1 MNPFIRKV
9 IRASAGTG
17 KTYRL
22 SLEYIALLLR
32 CRREGLKFNEILV
45 ITFTKKATAEIRERI
60 FAHMH
65 CLISGTAGSDELRA
79 NLEPLLE
86 RPWRPEDAGILQQ
99 IYLEMLTN
107 KSQVQIS
114 TIDAFINKLFKTII
128 APYIGLSSYTI
139 NSRMDPRYFGAL
151 YSHALL
157 PENIGMV
164 RRLFVRSRKRAL
176 PDYEKLVEDLL
187 RQRWLFHFISRSGTG
202 HQPSPERAAAHF
214 ADYNRL
220 LEEMVSQLEEYL
232 RREKSDLDAEA
243 ALLKDYY
250 ELVFDQGEP
259 QGDWLRAF
267 GRRLADPDFLAE
279 HQDVLLK
286 DLKFWSGSKL
296 LRKAA
301 DKPLAAELLEKSVS
315 ARRELADALYHS
327 LFLEEEGDL
336 ERIAAMLLR
345 KYDEMRFRDQIF
357 SYDDISWYTYQ
368 YLYDPELSLVEADTV
383 TNAFY
388 EILANRVRFLLI
400 DEFQDTSLLQFK
412 ILWPMIQEVISGQGA
427 QNYGGVIVVG
437 DEKQSIYGWRG
448 GERDLLP
455 RMAEMLGEAEE
466 LSLATSYRSSPEI
479 IDFVN
484 DFFGGEP
491 LQQRLRDE
499 QIEWP
504 YTRCSTVRH
513 DMSGGLF
520 VRLHTY
526 GQSEENDLANLRA
539 ACAELVTQE
548 ILPLLQQ
555 KRVRPGEVAILA
567 RANNDLRAIADIL
580 DEHKI
585 DYMLESSHSLLEH
598 RAVKPLLF
606 LLRYL
611 ATLDFA
617 ELLKFLR
624 SDYLLLG
631 GSALKEIL
639 MAYTSAAA
647 SDDALPLLRRLG
659 AALPQS
665 EPLQRCLKMTAL
677 AETADLLT
685 FCTRVFEEFSVT
697 ALFPQENDNKNI
709 FFFLQIVADF
719 CHAQREFPPT
729 PAGFIRYCDQHEGDE
744 NWQQLG
750 LEEIDAIRLQTVH
763 KSKGLEFDTLF
774 LFWPLSAG
782 HGNGKGLS
790 RYAVHGRTF
799 RAVEQYALTYNYQRV
814 LEESSLATLA
824 EAARQQEVIEA
835 LNTFYVA
842 VTRARRHLGIYM
854 TGKSGKGIEGLLKR
868 SDGKEKLSAHE
879 LILTAMYAMLNG
891 AGRLAEMGADQAE
904 ARWGSWQPR
913 GEGAGVAA
921 APAFVGEIA
930 AALDPERGKWYR
942 QDLER
947 VERERF
953 LDYKSVYVNKRRVDR
968 GNVVHYYLSWLDY
981 DQAAA
986 RLRAAQRTRR
996 DFGSLL
1002 PVAEIDALIARVDQF
1017 LERQAEYFSAA
1028 RWDRVLTEQTLF
1040 APDGREQRID
1050 RLLVSEARREL
1061 LIIDFKTGETH
1072 EQSQLDDYIRT
1083 VQNLAHVRQH
1093 GYQVRALF
1101 LEVNL
1106 E

>member
-1 MNPFIRKV
+1 MNTFVRKV

-60 FAHMH
+60 FAHMQ
-65 CLISGTAGSDELRA
+65 CLISGAAGSDELRT
-79 NLEPLLE
+79 NLEPLLK
-86 RPWRPEDAGILQQ
+86 RSWRPEDAGILQQ

-139 NSRMDPRYFGAL
+139 NSRMDPRYYGAL

-157 PENIGMV
+157 PENITQV
-164 RRLFVRSRKRAL
+164 RRLFERSRKRAL
-176 PDYEKLVEDLL
+176 PDYEQLVEDLL
-187 RQRWLFHFISRSGTG
+187 RQRWLLHFIGRSGDG

-214 ADYNRL
+214 AAYNRL
-220 LEEMVSQLEEYL
+220 LAEILSQLESYL
-232 RREKSDLDAEA
+232 QLEKSDLDAEA
-243 ALLKDYY
+243 ALLKHYY

-259 QGDWLRAF
+259 QGDWLQAF
-267 GRRLADPDFLAE
+267 GRRMAEPEFLIE
-279 HQDVLLK
+279 HHDTLLK

-296 LRKAA
+296 LRKSA
-301 DKPLAAELLEKSVS
+301 DKALAAELLEKSVI

-336 ERIAAMLLR
+336 ERIAGMLLR

-357 SYDDISWYTYQ
+357 GYDDIAWYTYQ
-368 YLYDPELSLVEADTV
+368 YLHDPELSLIAADVV

-412 ILWPMIQEVISGQGA
+412 ILWPMIQEVVSGQGV

-455 RMAEMLGEAEE
+455 RMTEMLGEADE

-484 DFFGGEP
+484 DFFGGES
-491 LQQRLRDE
+491 LQQRLLEE

-504 YTRCSTVRH
+504 YTHCSTVRH
-513 DMSGGLF
+513 DMNGGLF
-520 VRLHTY
+520 VRLRTY
-526 GQSEENDLANLRA
+526 GQSEENDLANLHA
-539 ACAELVTQE
+539 ACSELVTSE

-555 KRVRPGEVAILA
+555 QTVRPGEVAILA

-585 DYMLESSHSLLEH
+585 DYMLESSYSLLEH
-598 RAVKPLLF
+598 RAIKPLMF

-631 GSALKEIL
+631 GSALKQIL
-639 MAYTSAAA
+639 MAYAPAAA
-647 SDDALPLLRRLG
+647 SDDSQPLLRRLA
-659 AALPQS
+659 AALPQI
-665 EPLQRCLKMTAL
+665 EPLQRSLHMTVL

-685 FCTRVFEEFSVT
+685 LCTRVFEEFSVT
-697 ALFPQENDNKNI
+697 ALFPQENDSKNI
-709 FFFLQIVADF
+709 FFFLELVADF

-729 PAGFIRYCDQHEGDE
+729 PTGFIRYCDQHEGDE
-744 NWQQLG
+744 NWQQIG
-750 LEEIDAIRLQTVH
+750 LEEIDAIRLQTIH

-774 LFWPLSAG
+774 LFWPLPSG
-782 HGNGKGLS
+782 HGRSKGLS

-814 LEESSLATLA
+814 LAESSLGALA
-824 EAARQQEVIEA
+824 ESAQQQEVIEA

-854 TGKSGKGIEGLLKR
+854 TGRSSKGIAGLLKR
-868 SDGKEKLSAHE
+868 SEDKEKLSAYE
-879 LILTAMYAMLNG
+879 LILTAMYAMLTG
-891 AGRLAEMGADQAE
+891 AGRLQERGVDQAE
-904 ARWGSWQPR
+904 ARWGSWKPR
-913 GEGAGVAA
+913 GEGAAIAA
-921 APAFVGEIA
+921 APAAVGEIA
-930 AALDPERGKWYR
+930 AALDPERVKYYR

-947 VERERF
+947 IERERF

-968 GNVVHYYLSWLDY
+968 GNVVHYYLSWLDF
-981 DQAAA
+981 DDAAA
-986 RLRAAQRTRR
+986 RQRAAQRTRG

-1002 PVAEIDALIARVDQF
+1002 PVADIEALIARVDQF
-1017 LERQAEYFSAA
+1017 LERHADYFSAV
-1028 RWDRVLTEQTLF
+1028 RWDRVLTEQTLY

-1050 RLLVSEARREL
+1050 RLLVSETRREI

-1083 VQNLAHVRQH
+1083 VQNLAHVRRH